1 MKKTLLIFLFGFVFG
16 TAIAGFISPSM
27 ISWYFDPPAAMGVSC
42 KAAVMWGLGAY
53 QKILLIGG
61 LLGILIA
68 AIALVVIKSKQSKT
82 QSTDTLP
89 PNAP

>member
-1 MKKTLLIFLFGFVFG
+1 MKKTLLIFLFGFVLG
-16 TAIAGFISPSM
+16 TTVAGFISPSM

-61 LLGILIA
+61 LLGIVVTAITLI
-68 AIALVVIKSKQSKT
+68 VIKSKQSKT
-82 QSTDTLP
+82 QSPDENP
-89 PNAP
+89 PHVP